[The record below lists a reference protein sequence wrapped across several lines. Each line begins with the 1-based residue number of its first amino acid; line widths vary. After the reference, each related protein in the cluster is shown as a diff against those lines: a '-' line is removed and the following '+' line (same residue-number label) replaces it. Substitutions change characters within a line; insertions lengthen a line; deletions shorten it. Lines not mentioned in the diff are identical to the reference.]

1 MRSTSCLRQE
11 STLHLKHRF
20 TSKHPMHA
28 LALCEPIQPDSLF
41 SASTSPLS
49 FILNVTFNP
58 QTLASASATVPT
70 SAGASVPAS
79 ASALSPALMPALS
92 LSHKQLQLEPRSLS
106 HDPGL
111 VLSMNPRLSV
121 NLRLTFHR
129 FGRRASDL
137 SLHSDFEKF
146 LL

>member
-1 MRSTSCLRQE
+1 
-11 STLHLKHRF
+11 
-20 TSKHPMHA
+20 MHA

-41 SASTSPLS
+41 SASSTLS

-70 SAGASVPAS
+70 LAAASVPAS
-79 ASALSPALMPALS
+79 ASALSPALVPALS

-106 HDPGL
+106 PDLGL

-121 NLRLTFHR
+121 NLRLSFHR

-137 SLHSDFEKF
+137 SLHSDFEKSVI
-146 LL
+146 